1 MTKGTHLLRSAL
13 LALLALAVISGG
25 SLAAGDLFDDDY
37 KDCPH
42 KTRLRD
48 GQIADLSVN
57 RDSDDEMRSTFR
69 GRPPIPQPGVW
80 GPTPTARPSW

>member
-37 KDCPH
+37 KDCPY

-48 GQIADLSVN
+48 GQIDDLSVN
-57 RDSDDEMRSTFR
+57 RDSMMRITSTFR
-69 GRPPIPQPGVW
+69 GRPPIPRPGVW
-80 GPTPTARPSW
+80 DPMPTARPS